1 MPALSRHSLEQKM
14 EHRNSLKARAMSVR
28 SECGME
34 KIPTEVECV
43 VVGAGVAGAG
53 KDLSR
58 MVFFAEGR
66 LVRYWMAGSGDSK
79 KLPEMPVRQWR
90 AVLRWRPYAR
100 NWGIRKRVSCKGL
113 YRAGRPET
121 ARHRDRDRQTQ

>member
-1 MPALSRHSLEQKM
+1 M

-53 KDLSR
+53 NHLSR
-58 MVFFAEGR
+58 IVCFAEGR
-66 LVRYWMAGSGDSK
+66 FSKVMDGWIRRQQETTGDARETVARGTA
-79 KLPEMPVRQWR
+79 LA
-90 AVLRWRPYAR
+90 AV
-100 NWGIRKRVSCKGL
+100 C
-113 YRAGRPET
+113 
-121 ARHRDRDRQTQ
+121 